1 MSTQGQSPVTL
12 SPQPTYA
19 EVVATH
25 PATVGGYTCSS
36 DELLRPE
43 TQPIHQPLDN
53 HQATVT
59 VRTQRNH
66 QLPTQYGDFVSH

>member
-1 MSTQGQSPVTL
+1 MLPQGQLLVTL

-19 EVVATH
+19 EVVATRL
-25 PATVGGYTCSS
+25 ATVGGYTCSS

-43 TQPIHQPLDN
+43 PQSIHQPLDN

-59 VRTQRNH
+59 VRPQWNR
-66 QLPTQYGDFVSH
+66 QPPTWYGEFVSH